1 MTIIAGLN
9 AALYRG
15 PYIVDL
21 DKLVKHDESDKPF
34 DKDDTHDPVEQV
46 IDLSG
51 FPHGDPGAVRGY
63 RRNKAGRRVNID
75 ITGSGNKKRVSQAN
89 WPYINEGVEKDARI
103 T

>member
-1 MTIIAGLN
+1 MTDIAGLS

-21 DKLVKHDESDKPF
+21 AKLVKHVESDKPL
-34 DKDDTHDPVEQV
+34 DKDDIHDPVEQV

-63 RRNKAGRRVNID
+63 RRNKAGRRVKID
-75 ITGSGNKKRVSQAN
+75 ITGSEIRVSQAN
-89 WPYINEGVEKDARI
+89 RPFVYQGMERLAGIC
-103 T
+103 